1 MEQTVNPNEVSRIS
15 AGTVIK
21 GEITSQGDIRIDG
34 SFDGRIYSKGRIVV
48 GDKAVVKGDII
59 CQNVDFCGKME
70 GNIYVKDTLNLKSG
84 CTVDGDLHI
93 KRLQVELDAR
103 FNGNCKM
110 ITEAEYDKLASELT
124 GKAIAAPAK
133 QQG

>member
-124 GKAIAAPAK
+124 GKAVAAPAK